1 MNVHKYQ
8 ESQHNY
14 FIFKAGH
21 PIYNKQTNKQ
31 NKTKNNN
38 KTRQYVKL

>member
-31 NKTKNNN
+31 AEQNKKQQQN
-38 KTRQYVKL
+38 